1 MSIARRGGLFVSC
14 CVILMYWA
22 RTGMLMGVVRV
33 WRSSVFRVLIDQV
46 PNHNRVSST
55 VLGFQV
61 GMVNKVSDE
70 VCQIHSRLYI
80 LCSMFF
86 LDKYN

>member
-55 VLGFQV
+55 VLGFQAWSIKCLMKCV
-61 GMVNKVSDE
+61 RFTADS
-70 VCQIHSRLYI
+70 IYYA
-80 LCSMFF
+80 LCSS
-86 LDKYN
+86 